1 MAIGKPI
8 RPDGHFALLSD
19 QGDRYALE
27 NRPSK
32 VSCKHF
38 VVPSTM
44 SPHAHLARSPVG
56 LADKVWLEAVGRE
69 PGENSPWYR
78 SHVLAQRPKLASE
91 TLIPQEWLNLAL
103 SDATAAAGLGDLAMH
118 SCPGKMSGL
127 EYQLAILTD
136 VVETPSDASDHGSF
150 PVASAWPKLPPLAPE
165 KRGSPLRPTS
175 GSRRAVPMY
184 PRARVLLPGLRSPIN
199 RVSEAS
205 ASILIGR
212 AHIKLVVSHTRQR
225 YPP

>member
-1 MAIGKPI
+1 
-8 RPDGHFALLSD
+8 
-19 QGDRYALE
+19 
-27 NRPSK
+27 
-32 VSCKHF
+32 
-38 VVPSTM
+38 
-44 SPHAHLARSPVG
+44 
-56 LADKVWLEAVGRE
+56 VGRE

-78 SHVLAQRPKLASE
+78 SHVLAQRPKLASA

-118 SCPGKMSGL
+118 SCPGKMRGL
-127 EYQLAILTD
+127 EHQLAILTD
-136 VVETPSDASDHGSF
+136 VVETSSDASDHGSF
-150 PVASAWPKLPPLAPE
+150 PVASAWPKLPWPKLPPLAPE
-165 KRGSPLRPTS
+165 KRGSPLRPAS

-184 PRARVLLPGLRSPIN
+184 PRARVQLPGLRSPIN